1 MGRLHQ
7 AIVAAAGIAC
17 SLGASAQANWYPSK
31 WGANDEIGAAN
42 YLTAANALQAARLV
56 RTGKVYSLGI
66 TVSTTTPAFP
76 PRTCS
81 IYIVQP
87 GQTGSAEGL
96 GPTHT
101 TYNDDI
107 LNCWTGIGTQ
117 LDGLGHIGVGDRYYN
132 GLKWGEFATMGGL
145 KKLGIEKIPPMVAR
159 GVLLDMAAHLGVD
172 VVKEG
177 TAFNRAEI
185 DAVAAKQGV
194 EIRQGDVVVFH
205 TGWLSLIDKDPKR
218 FGSVEPGL
226 GREGARYL
234 VSKGVVAVGADTW
247 AVEVIPFEKDG
258 DKDGGIFGVHQIL
271 IPMSGTYI
279 LENLN
284 TAELAKDKA
293 YEFMFV
299 LGQNKYQGA
308 VQSMINPVAIR

>member
-1 MGRLHQ
+1 MKPIHWCAVG
-7 AIVAAAGIAC
+7 AAALAW
-17 SLGASAQANWYPSK
+17 SLAASAQTNWYPSK
-31 WGANDEIGAAN
+31 FGPGDEIGAAN
-42 YLTAANALQAARLV
+42 YMTPALALQAAKLV
-56 RTGKVYSLGI
+56 KTGKVYSLGI

-87 GQTGSAEGL
+87 GQTGTNEGL

-117 LDGLGHIGVGDRYYN
+117 LDGLGHIGIGDRYYN
-132 GLKWGEFATMGGL
+132 GTVWGEFATIGGL
-145 KKLGIEKIPPMVAR
+145 KKLGVEKIPPMVAR
-159 GVLLDMAAHLGVD
+159 GVMLDMAAHYGVE
-172 VVKEG
+172 VVPEG

-185 DAVAAKQGV
+185 DAVARKQGV
-194 EIRQGDVVVFH
+194 EIRQGDVVIFH

-226 GREGARYL
+226 GRDGARYL
-234 VSKGVVAVGADTW
+234 VSKNVVAVGADTW

-258 DKDGGIFGVHQIL
+258 DKDGGVFGVHQIL
-271 IPMSGTYI
+271 LPMGGTYI
-279 LENLN
+279 LENIN

-293 YEFMFV
+293 YEFMFI